1 MDYSREPETMQSRLL
16 DTTLASVGCT
26 SSEDKEQILIAYE
39 GEWRNLL
46 SKLRSDLKLRH
57 AQDDAS
63 YDRKHRRMVMMHN
76 SSIVGEKIVKV
87 ARNYVKV
94 CRHAQSLL
102 ITFSHPQLI
111 STSSDIYNQGEVD
124 GGCERGHESVA
135 PGSFGG

>member
-26 SSEDKEQILIAYE
+26 SSEDKEQILIAHE

-63 YDRKHRRMVMMHN
+63 YDRKHRQMVMMHN
-76 SSIVGEKIVKV
+76 SSIVVG
-87 ARNYVKV
+87 
-94 CRHAQSLL
+94 C
-102 ITFSHPQLI
+102 
-111 STSSDIYNQGEVD
+111 
-124 GGCERGHESVA
+124 CERGHESDA
-135 PGSFGG
+135 AGSFGG